1 MLFCKEWR
9 RRRRGRRERR
19 ILGLG
24 REGGRKRERREG
36 ERSKRRERYDL
47 RRRGVKDSCVRM
59 EILSCEEEEA
69 EDWRKAST
77 FRFRGGEGERTG
89 GSSAQERATEVGS
102 S

>member
-36 ERSKRRERYDL
+36 KISKRRE
-47 RRRGVKDSCVRM
+47 M
-59 EILSCEEEEA
+59 
-69 EDWRKAST
+69 
-77 FRFRGGEGERTG
+77 
-89 GSSAQERATEVGS
+89 
-102 S
+102 